1 MEKSYYSLVGE
12 ATHMPANP
20 PTKGYMTLK
29 KYCKNKD
36 WKAVKAKKKKKIS
49 LAENT
54 ALPPSLWF
62 RCYL

>member
-36 WKAVKAKKKKKIS
+36 WKAVKAKKKKNQLGRKHSPAPIT
-49 LAENT
+49 LV
-54 ALPPSLWF
+54 
-62 RCYL
+62 